1 VEDAPVPDRALAI
14 IVGELADILGVCPE
28 DLDTYPPATA
38 ALRIIREM
46 TADGTHRSEPVRTI
60 LIRIGDRWTP
70 LLVQLL
76 EPAPV
81 RFSQLRRM
89 VITILDED
97 ISKQI
102 LSEKLHALE
111 RDGFVCRT
119 DLGSARPAVEYSL
132 TPLGASFC
140 ARIKELIAWSRD
152 YIPGVRAA
160 RVARMTVTLTETD
173 SIGRSQTRA
182 PGVGVFVDST

>member
-1 VEDAPVPDRALAI
+1 VPDRALAI
-14 IVGELADILGVCPE
+14 IVAELADILDVCPK
-28 DLDTYPPATA
+28 DLDTHPPAMA

-46 TADGTHRSEPVRTI
+46 TADGTNRSEPVRTI

-119 DLGSARPAVEYSL
+119 DLGGARPAVEYSL
-132 TPLGASFC
+132 TPLGVNFC

-152 YIPGVRAA
+152 VIPSVRAA
-160 RVARMTVTLTETD
+160 RAAYDGDTD
-173 SIGRSQTRA
+173 RN
-182 PGVGVFVDST
+182 